1 VARVKQ
7 TEPRGSKASVPL
19 ARVEVDILKLV
30 PGGFGLARHESRTF
44 LVPDVCPGERV
55 VIDLRSSRP
64 RVAEVLRASPDRVT
78 PACPHLAR
86 CGGCDFMHV
95 RAERQGALHAEVVRE
110 LLAHGADEEIPEA
123 RVQQLSRSTG
133 YRTRARLAFRSTER
147 SVVLGFR
154 SERSHDI
161 VAFERCL
168 VLDPRLEPAV
178 AIVRRVLAGAVSEGE
193 VALALGHGGAPVLEV
208 RSSRDLAPATFSALH
223 GLVESKEIAG
233 ARIVLGETTKPLV
246 FGDPRGV
253 QMGADDLPL
262 LVGAGG
268 FAQASEEG
276 AIELARRVAAL
287 VEPAEKRVVELF
299 AGSGT
304 LSVLLAKSARSFVG
318 VEIDKEAHASAK
330 ANLDARGIT
339 AKLVCSDA
347 EAFSIPA
354 CDVVV
359 LDPPRSGAKGAVEKL
374 LTARPKRIVYVSCD
388 PATLARDVARLR
400 TGGYVLTAIETIE
413 LFPQTSHV
421 ETVVVL
427 EPRKK
432 RAKAHAGGAA

>member
-1 VARVKQ
+1 
-7 TEPRGSKASVPL
+7 
-19 ARVEVDILKLV
+19 
-30 PGGFGLARHESRTF
+30 
-44 LVPDVCPGERV
+44 
-55 VIDLRSSRP
+55 
-64 RVAEVLRASPDRVT
+64 
-78 PACPHLAR
+78 
-86 CGGCDFMHV
+86 
-95 RAERQGALHAEVVRE
+95 
-110 LLAHGADEEIPEA
+110 
-123 RVQQLSRSTG
+123 
-133 YRTRARLAFRSTER
+133 
-147 SVVLGFR
+147 
-154 SERSHDI
+154 
-161 VAFERCL
+161 
-168 VLDPRLEPAV
+168 
-178 AIVRRVLAGAVSEGE
+178 
-193 VALALGHGGAPVLEV
+193 
-208 RSSRDLAPATFSALH
+208 
-223 GLVESKEIAG
+223 
-233 ARIVLGETTKPLV
+233 
-246 FGDPRGV
+246 
-253 QMGADDLPL
+253 MGADDLPL

-347 EAFSIPA
+347 EAYSIPA